1 MPHEIQNH
9 HEIQCLSENMK
20 DEMFVC
26 VVKSQSMYE
35 ALLQKPAPNLLVY
48 WTQTERDGLGKLFA

>member
-1 MPHEIQNH
+1 
-9 HEIQCLSENMK
+9 MK

-26 VVKSQSMYE
+26 VVKSQGMYE
-35 ALLQKPAPNLLVY
+35 SLLQKPAPNLLVY